1 MMYLQDNSFLYDCLL
16 TLPLFFIYG
25 FLWKKFFGRYEN
37 SLPIEGIK
45 SFRLPGAGKFQRP
58 TVKEL
63 AKCTVIALG
72 ITGTSTLWFVLVD
85 TVLIKFPFWSISVE
99 KFDGAF
105 PSASG
110 INGVFMVISVVL
122 LGAVVEELLF
132 RGLVFSSLEKIK
144 SGWFPIVGSAI
155 LFGLFHGEAVQ
166 VVYAAFM
173 GLVVALVYSRTK
185 RLDLAI
191 SIHVINNL
199 ISVLNPLIKN
209 AATGKIMDVVLVLMI
224 IPMALLLI
232 KDRTTERK
240 ITAKA
245 ISFALIAVI
254 TTGILSSGAIYA
266 MTPTD
271 QMDYEDAKKARK
283 ENTKDLPAVP
293 FKIANMKISGKI
305 KAVDIK
311 KKQITME
318 GTNDVSKQKFNA
330 TIKLSSAT
338 IFYDLATSKT
348 YKTKS
353 LKKGEYITIWVS
365 VYEDDS
371 AKNLTV
377 DGYAIFKNAEKN
389 DSPDKLPSL
398 IKIKKI
404 EKQKDKIK
412 IKDDSE
418 FSWIIPKNATIKLLN
433 GKTAGPRDL
442 KKGQRCLGYI
452 DSKKSTRTKE
462 TEVVTSKL
470 LIVK

>member
-1 MMYLQDNSFLYDCLL
+1 
-16 TLPLFFIYG
+16 
-25 FLWKKFFGRYEN
+25 
-37 SLPIEGIK
+37 
-45 SFRLPGAGKFQRP
+45 
-58 TVKEL
+58 
-63 AKCTVIALG
+63 
-72 ITGTSTLWFVLVD
+72 
-85 TVLIKFPFWSISVE
+85 
-99 KFDGAF
+99 
-105 PSASG
+105 
-110 INGVFMVISVVL
+110 
-122 LGAVVEELLF
+122 
-132 RGLVFSSLEKIK
+132 
-144 SGWFPIVGSAI
+144 
-155 LFGLFHGEAVQ
+155 
-166 VVYAAFM
+166 
-173 GLVVALVYSRTK
+173 
-185 RLDLAI
+185 
-191 SIHVINNL
+191 
-199 ISVLNPLIKN
+199 
-209 AATGKIMDVVLVLMI
+209 
-224 IPMALLLI
+224 
-232 KDRTTERK
+232 
-240 ITAKA
+240 
-245 ISFALIAVI
+245 
-254 TTGILSSGAIYA
+254 
-266 MTPTD
+266 
-271 QMDYEDAKKARK
+271 MDYEDAKKARK

-330 TIKLSSAT
+330 TIKFSSAT

-353 LKKGEYITIWVS
+353 SKKGEYITIWVS
-365 VYEDDS
+365 VYEDDF

-462 TEVVTSKL
+462 TEVVASKL